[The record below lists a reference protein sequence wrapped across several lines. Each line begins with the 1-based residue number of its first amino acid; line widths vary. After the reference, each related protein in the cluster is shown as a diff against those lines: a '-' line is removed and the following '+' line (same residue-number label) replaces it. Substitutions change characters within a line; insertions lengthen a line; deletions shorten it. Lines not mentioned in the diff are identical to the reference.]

1 MDFFSQKHIHLIGI
15 GGIGVSALARL
26 FRAHGVRVTGS
37 DVAENEETA
46 HLRAVGITVAIG
58 HRSRHLEENTDA
70 VVYSSAVLED
80 NPERKRAEE
89 LKIPQFSYTEA
100 LGVIMDHY
108 EGIAVSGT
116 NGKTTTTALAGKM
129 FEAAGNDPTV
139 VVGGHVPGW
148 DRNLRIGRSRFFI
161 AEGCEYRRNM
171 LNLRPKA
178 IVMTNIEEDHL
189 DYYKDITDI
198 ENAFAEY
205 ISRIPEDGIIV
216 YNHDDPRCRALV
228 EKVEVQKV
236 SYGFQDGAHMRI
248 VSKGIVDG
256 MQVFS
261 LVFKETLLAEFET
274 ALPGRFN
281 LSNIAAAATLAY
293 VYGGVEVQDI
303 SDAVSHFKGTWRRF
317 ERVGMYGNAFVVSD
331 YAHHPTAV
339 AATIQG
345 AKELYPNR
353 RVIAV
358 FQPHQKD
365 RTIKLFNEFV
375 KAFDEADE
383 IILAEVYE
391 VAGRN
396 NASQNISSND
406 LVEAIRKRNPKAQLT
421 FAANLD
427 EIVAL
432 LETHMGKDELILI
445 MGAGDIDKVARMIV
459 R

>member
-1 MDFFSQKHIHLIGI
+1 MDFFSQKHIHLVGI

-37 DVAENEETA
+37 DATENEETT
-46 HLRAVGITVAIG
+46 HLRVDGITVAIG

-80 NPERKRAEE
+80 NPERKRAKEFE
-89 LKIPQFSYTEA
+89 IPQFSYTEA
-100 LGVIMDHY
+100 LGAIMDHY

-116 NGKTTTTALAGKM
+116 NGKTTTTALVGKM

-139 VVGGHVPGW
+139 VVGGRVPGW

-171 LNLRPKA
+171 LNLHPKA
-178 IVMTNIEEDHL
+178 IVLTNIEEDHL
-189 DYYKDITDI
+189 DYYKDIADI

-205 ISRIPEDGIIV
+205 VSRVPEDGIIV
-216 YNHDDPRCRALV
+216 YNHDDSRCRALV
-228 EKVEVQKV
+228 EKIEVQKV
-236 SYGFQDGAHMRI
+236 SYGFEEGAHMRI
-248 VSKGIVDG
+248 VPKGIVDG
-256 MQVFS
+256 MQIFS
-261 LVFKETLLAEFET
+261 LVFKGTLLGDFKT

-303 SDAVSHFKGTWRRF
+303 ADAISQFKGTWRRF

-339 AATIQG
+339 AATIEG

-365 RTIKLFNEFV
+365 RTIKLFDDFV
-375 KAFDEADE
+375 KAFDGADE
-383 IILAEVYE
+383 TILAEVYE
-391 VAGRN
+391 VTGRN
-396 NASQNISSND
+396 DAVRDISSND
-406 LVEAIRKRNPKAQLT
+406 LAEAIRTRNPSAQIT
-421 FAANLD
+421 FVPHIDDVA
-427 EIVAL
+427 AL
-432 LETHMGKDELILI
+432 LETHMGKDELILV
-445 MGAGDIDKVARMIV
+445 MGAGDIDKVARTIV